1 MWFCVVGMVELIIVV
16 KGNATERQVEAIIK
30 HIEDNGL
37 KADVSKGTER
47 TVIGAIGDERKLVK
61 EQLQALPGVE
71 QVLPILKPYKLAS
84 RELHPHDTVI
94 KVRDVAIG
102 GKDIVIMAGP
112 CSVESEGQ
120 LMTTAKAVKAS
131 GAKILRASAFK
142 PRTSPYDFQGMEEE
156 GLKIIKKVGEKVGI
170 VTETEVMDIRDVE
183 VVAKHVDI
191 VRIGARNMQN
201 FDLLKEVGK
210 INKPVILKNG
220 ISSTI
225 KEFLMAA
232 EYIMSEGNKN
242 VILCLRGV
250 RTFEPEIR
258 FPLDVSY
265 IPLIKE
271 SCHLPV
277 IVDPSHWTGKTS
289 LVPAASKA
297 SIAAG
302 ADGLIIEV
310 HPNPKKAVSDAGQQ
324 LTPAQ
329 FAKLMPEL
337 RKVAEAVG
345 RKIQ

>member
-1 MWFCVVGMVELIIVV
+1 MIVVVGKNASEKQIDDIV
-16 KGNATERQVEAIIK
+16 R
-30 HIEDNGL
+30 HIEEKGL
-37 KADVSKGTER
+37 KANISRGTEK
-47 TVIGAIGDERKLVK
+47 TIIGAIGDERKLSK
-61 EQLQALPGVE
+61 EQLQSFSGVE

-84 RELHPHDTVI
+84 REVHPHDTII
-94 KVRDVAIG
+94 KVKDVSIG

-112 CSVESEGQ
+112 CSVESEEQ
-120 LMTTAKAVKAS
+120 LMTTAKAIKES
-131 GAKILRASAFK
+131 GAKILRASAYK
-142 PRTSPYDFQGMEEE
+142 PRTSPYDFQGMGEE

-170 VTETEVMDIRDVE
+170 ITETEVMDIRDVAL
-183 VVAKHVDI
+183 VAKHVDI
-191 VRIGARNMQN
+191 IRIGARNMQN

-232 EYIMSEGNKN
+232 EYIMSEGNQN

-258 FPLDVSY
+258 FPQDVSY

-271 SCHLPV
+271 TCHLPI

-310 HPNPKKAVSDAGQQ
+310 HPNPSKAVSDAGQQ
-324 LTPAQ
+324 LTPEQ